1 MTVRTI
7 AARHSA
13 MTIAATRFTPT
24 EGRLSGVLAVLLA
37 LGLAGCGTI
46 SDQTAASALVA
57 PGKYDIYACRDIEQ
71 RTRSTRARQLEL
83 EQLMARA
90 AQGAGGALVNA
101 IAYRSEY
108 LQAQGELEQLAK
120 SSADKHCSSQSQ
132 WSSARA
138 LF

>member
-1 MTVRTI
+1 MTV
-7 AARHSA
+7 
-13 MTIAATRFTPT
+13 AATRSTGT
-24 EGRLSGVLAVLLA
+24 EGHLVRVLAVLSA

-57 PGKYDIYACRDIEQ
+57 PGKYDIYICRDIEQ
-71 RTRSTRARQLEL
+71 STRNARARQLEL

-90 AQGAGGALVNA
+90 AQGVGGELVNA

-108 LQAQGELEQLAK
+108 LQTQGELEQLAR
-120 SSADKHCSSQSQ
+120 SAADKSCSSQSQ